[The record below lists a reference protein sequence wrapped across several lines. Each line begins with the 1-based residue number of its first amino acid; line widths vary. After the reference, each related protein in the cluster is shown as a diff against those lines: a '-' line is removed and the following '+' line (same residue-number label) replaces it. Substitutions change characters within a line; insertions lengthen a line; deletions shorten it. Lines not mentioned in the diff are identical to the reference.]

1 MPTMRTPRSCKQRV
15 QFPVPQA
22 MSRYCPP
29 GMGLSRVHKRSAIR
43 GSGRLVVS
51 YPRPILSYLTWV
63 CVIVISFLAPDMSPG
78 AIKHGPSCIGDARL
92 LSFIRTVTVGSAS
105 HDHSRDQRHW
115 SQCLALILRRGRHD
129 TSDGW
134 CIVALP

>member
-1 MPTMRTPRSCKQRV
+1 
-15 QFPVPQA
+15 

-63 CVIVISFLAPDMSPG
+63 CVIVTSFLAPDTSPG
-78 AIKHGPSCIGDARL
+78 AITHAPSCIGDARL
-92 LSFIRTVTVGSAS
+92 LSSIGTVTVGSPA
-105 HDHSRDQRHW
+105 HAHARDHGFG
-115 SQCLALILRRGRHD
+115 SQCLALFLGGGRHD